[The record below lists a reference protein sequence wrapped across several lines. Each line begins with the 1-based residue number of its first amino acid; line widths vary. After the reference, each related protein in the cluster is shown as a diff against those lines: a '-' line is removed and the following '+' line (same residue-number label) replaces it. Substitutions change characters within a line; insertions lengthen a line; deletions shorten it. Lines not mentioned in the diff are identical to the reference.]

1 MKNIFYRIIVVVALV
16 MLSGLSYAQVLDNS
30 RLSKQDSALIAQ
42 SVKKQRVFSPKK
54 AALMSAVLPGLGQ
67 IYNRKYWK
75 VPFVYGGVIGFGAL
89 VIWNN
94 GKMQDSKRGLREFF
108 DDNPDTRFY
117 DKVLPYT
124 KEEFADKGYG
134 NEAAYNA
141 WAESALKKGRDGYRR
156 NRDLSFL
163 GFMGFYLLQILDAT
177 VDAHFKNFDISDD
190 LSLNIDP
197 VQQQNPLTGRPYYGL
212 KCQITF

>member
-1 MKNIFYRIIVVVALV
+1 MKNKIYRIIIVALI
-16 MLSGLSYAQVLDNS
+16 GLLGVNSSFAQVLNNN
-30 RLSKQDSALIAQ
+30 RLSKQDSAIIAQ
-42 SVKKQRVFSPKK
+42 PINKRIFSPKK
-54 AALMSAVLPGLGQ
+54 AALMSAIVPGLGQ

-75 VPFVYGGVIGFGAL
+75 LPLVYGGIVGFGAL

-94 GKMQDSKRGLREFF
+94 NKMQDTKRGLKEFF

-117 DKVLPYT
+117 DNVLHYT
-124 KEEFADKGYG
+124 KEEFIANGWG
-134 NEAAYNA
+134 NEAGYNA
-141 WAESALKKGRDGYRR
+141 WAESSLKKGRDGYRR